1 MNSNQR
7 FPNPESRIPN
17 PESTNHMILSI
28 DVEDYY
34 MVTALSEVVK
44 REHWDHFESRVE
56 RSTYRLLKIL
66 DECKNGAEESSAT
79 FFCLG
84 CVAERYPHLIREIH
98 NLGFEIASHGY
109 DHQQITKM
117 TPAEFRED
125 IRKSK
130 AILENI
136 TGEKVLGYRAP
147 SYSITEKT
155 LWALEI
161 LIEEGFF
168 YDSSIFPVHHDHYG
182 IPNAPRS
189 PFVIDCKAGQ
199 KIHFKPLTRIQQR
212 RNKVRIPK
220 SEIRNLIEFPIT
232 TLRIAGQN
240 LPVSGGGYFRFFPL
254 PFTRWALN
262 RIEAENSGPVV
273 FYLHP
278 WEIDADQPRLNG
290 LSFRSRFRHYL
301 NLNKTATRLQ
311 KLLGSFTFTSFKNVI
326 NGK

>member
-1 MNSNQR
+1 
-7 FPNPESRIPN
+7 
-17 PESTNHMILSI
+17 MILSI

-44 REHWDHFESRVE
+44 REHWDCCKSRVE
-56 RSTYRLLKIL
+56 LSTYRLLKIL
-66 DECKNGAEESSAT
+66 EESRNGERSSAT

-117 TPAEFRED
+117 TPAQFRED

-168 YDSSIFPVHHDHYG
+168 YDSSIFPVHHDFYG

-189 PFVIDCKAGQ
+189 PFMINSRGEGR
-199 KIHFKPLTRIQQR
+199 IRFEPLNFNQQQSTQI
-212 RNKVRIPK
+212 RNPK
-220 SEIRNLIEFPIT
+220 SEIRNLIEFPIS

-240 LPVSGGGYFRFFPL
+240 LPVSGGGYFRLFPL
-254 PFTRWALN
+254 RFTRWALK
-262 RIEAENSGPVV
+262 RIKAENSGPVV

-278 WEIDADQPRLNG
+278 WEIDSGQPRLNG
-290 LSFRSRFRHYL
+290 LSFRSGFRHYL
-301 NLNKTATRLQ
+301 NLHKTETRLR
-311 KLLGSFTFTSFKNVI
+311 KLLKSFSFTSFKKVI
-326 NGK
+326 SDEF